1 MSSFKKRTTIA
12 PIPGTRPSS
21 SSSLPL
27 ISSGL
32 PTIDDLLGGGIPL
45 STSLLITQDYPTSY
59 SELLSRYFIA
69 QGLESNQECLIIASS
84 IDSSG
89 GPQGITQML
98 MGTDQGT
105 TAGKKVNEDREDEE
119 EKKLEEELK
128 EKMKIAFRYEGMKLH
143 QTTLQTPTASS
154 EYSIR

>member
-1 MSSFKKRTTIA
+1 
-12 PIPGTRPSS
+12 
-21 SSSLPL
+21 
-27 ISSGL
+27 
-32 PTIDDLLGGGIPL
+32 
-45 STSLLITQDYPTSY
+45 
-59 SELLSRYFIA
+59 
-69 QGLESNQECLIIASS
+69 
-84 IDSSG
+84 
-89 GPQGITQML
+89 ML